1 MILLPGAVREQLTR
15 EAKAAYPNECCGL
28 LVGRRHPDG
37 ATMVE
42 RAVASANVATGR
54 RHDRFEVDPRVRFA
68 VIRELAGSSSAIVGH
83 YHSHPDHPA
92 EPSATDR
99 AMAFEPDLVW
109 LIVAV
114 GRERSGE
121 PPRAGTV
128 RAFRIAAA
136 GHVFELPIVGV
147 GEPAGE

>member
-1 MILLPGAVREQLTR
+1 VILLPGAVREQLTR
-15 EAKAAYPNECCGL
+15 EAEAAYPDECCGL
-28 LVGRRHPDG
+28 LVGRRQADG
-37 ATMVE
+37 ATAVE
-42 RAVASANVATGR
+42 RAVASANVATCR
-54 RHDRFEVDPRVRFA
+54 RHDRLEVDPRVRFA
-68 VIRELAGSSSAIVGH
+68 LTRELAGSSSAIVGH

-114 GRERSGE
+114 SPDRAGE
-121 PPRAGTV
+121 PARAGTV

-136 GHVFELPIVGV
+136 GNVFELPIVGV
-147 GEPAGE
+147 GEPASE

>member
-1 MILLPGAVREQLTR
+1 MILLPAAVRDQLTS
-15 EAKAAYPNECCGL
+15 EAEAAYPDECCGL
-28 LVGRRHPDG
+28 LVGRRQADG
-37 ATMVE
+37 ATALE

-54 RHDRFEVDPRVRFA
+54 RRDRFEVDPRVRFA
-68 VIRELAGSSSAIVGH
+68 LIRELAGSSSAIVGH

-92 EPSATDR
+92 EPSAMDR

-114 GRERSGE
+114 CRERPAE
-121 PPRAGTV
+121 PSRAGTV

-136 GHVFELPIVGV
+136 GNVFELPIVGV
-147 GEPAGE
+147 G